1 MSNKKIIKIKN
12 FLAHVK
18 SRVFMPYTLF
28 SEFLPKNSYSC
39 FFVLNTS
46 FYKTKFIAENLYS
59 ILSKKKV
66 EVCHRFKFFN
76 SSGKIITIYDHLST
90 DNISK
95 IEFPIIN
102 SKDQF
107 ISFVHE
113 VIPMNFNLN
122 SYDIDFKKITL
133 QHRGYTIYKKEKNS
147 LGSIVH
153 GNFGAI
159 SSRDKLSFGAKLR
172 SKKFIYTPAYVFSFN
187 NCYDLVF
194 NNPTSKP
201 LEIKLKFNSYVKFL
215 NIPSL
220 GTCSYKV
227 INYQG
232 LISFISKLP
241 ICRCLVFKNSNI
253 TDKNFD
259 VFHS

>member
-1 MSNKKIIKIKN
+1 MANKKFIKLKN

-18 SRVFMPYTLF
+18 SRVFMPYSLF
-28 SEFLPKNSYSC
+28 SEFFPRKSYSC
-39 FFVLNTS
+39 FFILNTS

-59 ILSKKKV
+59 ILLNKKV
-66 EVCHRFKFFN
+66 EVCHRFKFFD
-76 SSGKIITIYDHLST
+76 SLGKSITIFDHVSS

-95 IEFPIIN
+95 IDLPIIN
-102 SKDQF
+102 SKDLF
-107 ISFVHE
+107 VSFVHE
-113 VIPMNFNLN
+113 VIPINFNLN
-122 SYDIDFKKITL
+122 SYDIDFKKISL

-159 SSRDKLSFGAKLR
+159 SSIDKLSFGAKVR
-172 SKKFIYTPAYVFSFN
+172 SKKFIYTPAYVFSYSD
-187 NCYDLVF
+187 CYDLVF
-194 NNPTSKP
+194 NNPTSKV
-201 LEIKLKFNSYVKFL
+201 LDIKLKFNSHTDVL
-215 NIPSL
+215 SIPSL
-220 GTCSYKV
+220 GTYSYQV

-241 ICRCLVFKNSNI
+241 ICRCLVFKNSKI
-253 TDKNFD
+253 TDYNFD